1 MNHDMCSRSLL
12 PLATTLLDRGVV
24 IKILFSENSLKKF
37 VIVSGSKHASCFGV
51 SQVAADFVDV
61 INDKAIDISTI
72 SIDVLEYQ
80 HLPPNVYLDDL
91 TKDMGLSQTFGKDFL
106 MQDKNYVEN
115 IKNFISQ
122 ERARFISFV
131 LESMSA
137 VHKSDKNLINASYLV
152 RFLELPSQ
160 SESAETISN
169 KIKQDAI
176 DKFFIVKDNDQYILP
191 GLRQI
196 GTTNSIINNKD
207 ISIINAVKALWYHEI
222 EKQKE
227 NALIYI
233 ENILKQLLENTTDLS
248 DVERQ
253 EYLTQSHQY
262 KEVIENINKD
272 ILNDCHNIKEVINLW
287 PDILYPLPWFAYGN

>member
-1 MNHDMCSRSLL
+1 MHDGSLL
-12 PLATTLLDRGVV
+12 PLTTTLLDRGVV
-24 IKILFSENSLKKF
+24 IKIFFSENSLKKF
-37 VIVSGSKHASCFGV
+37 VIVCSSKHATRFDV

-61 INDKAIDISTI
+61 ISDKAVDISTL

-91 TKDMGLSQTFGKDFL
+91 TKDVGLAQTFGKDFL
-106 MQDKNYVEN
+106 MQDKSYVEN

-122 ERARFISFV
+122 ERARFISYV
-131 LESMSA
+131 LESMDV

-152 RFLELPSQ
+152 RFLELPPQ
-160 SESAETISN
+160 SESAEIISN
-169 KIKQDAI
+169 KIKQDAVN
-176 DKFFIVKDNDQYILP
+176 KFFIIKDSDQYILP

-196 GTTNSIINNKD
+196 GTTNSIISNKD

-248 DVERQ
+248 DVEKQ
-253 EYLTQSHQY
+253 EYLAQSHQY
-262 KEVIENINKD
+262 KEVIENINED
-272 ILNDCHNIKEVINLW
+272 ILNDCHNIKEVINVW